1 MFQLGFEDSYSVKN
15 ACNSW
20 MEELVEKTMHLKEA
34 FGLRHGETVSFI
46 GAGGKTTTLFHLAK
60 ELRADGRKILVT
72 TTTKIFK
79 PAKPHVDRLFLV
91 QEADALLEA
100 TAKIQPPAIVAAGY
114 NVDDEGKLIGIPAK
128 WLDSFGKSKQFAAIL
143 VEADGAA
150 SRLFKVPSE
159 MEPVIPEQSQLTC
172 WIMAIKA
179 LGKPLHP
186 EWIHRVERV
195 ISLLGVSAETPLT
208 KDYIIRLV
216 KNPAGC
222 LKGVPAQSRKIALL
236 NQADSPDE
244 VEKAGELGR
253 ALLQGGFERVLI
265 TSFLSNEP
273 VKETLTN

>member
-1 MFQLGFEDSYSVKN
+1 
-15 ACNSW
+15 
-20 MEELVEKTMHLKEA
+20 MEELVDKTMHLREA
-34 FGLRHGETVSFI
+34 FGLRQGETASLF
-46 GAGGKTTTLFHLAK
+46 GAGGKTTTLFHLAN
-60 ELRADGRKILVT
+60 ELREDGRKILVT

-79 PAKPHVDRLFLV
+79 PSKPHVDRLFLV

-100 TAKIQPPAIVAAGY
+100 TAKIQPPVIIAAGY

-128 WLDSFGKSKQFAAIL
+128 WLDSLGRSKQFAAIL

-159 MEPVIPEQSQLTC
+159 MEPVIPELSQLTC

-208 KDYIIRLV
+208 KDHIMRLV
-216 KNPAGC
+216 KDPAGC

-244 VEKAGELGR
+244 VEKARELGR
-253 ALLQGGFERVLI
+253 ALLQEGFERVLI
-265 TSFLSNEP
+265 TSFLSHEP
-273 VKETLTN
+273 VKETLIN